1 MILQFFVDKSGF
13 HGILNGLQMEHTYR
27 GVEQLVARQAHNL
40 EVVGSSPSSATIL
53 REIRDSF
60 GQKDTGLDSSK
71 NVKVMIFQPE
81 EEYHEY
87 SSSFLCQ
94 KIRCYYAVSAAE
106 LRPSTS

>member
-1 MILQFFVDKSGF
+1 MMYSNCLHQRLHVLYF
-13 HGILNGLQMEHTYR
+13 
-27 GVEQLVARQAHNL
+27 
-40 EVVGSSPSSATIL
+40 PSDHS
-53 REIRDSF
+53 E
-60 GQKDTGLDSSK
+60 KDTGLDSSK

>member
-40 EVVGSSPSSATIL
+40 EVVGSSPSSATIVRKIQDL
-53 REIRDSF
+53 IVR
-60 GQKDTGLDSSK
+60 K

-81 EEYHEY
+81 EEY
-87 SSSFLCQ
+87 
-94 KIRCYYAVSAAE
+94 R
-106 LRPSTS
+106 